1 MALNV
6 FSVLFSKGKTTG
18 LILEEL
24 GRGDVRAHSV
34 CKENSWFQ
42 TFQILLK
49 ILEKKIKRINVNLCI
64 IVVIFFNP

>member
-6 FSVLFSKGKTTG
+6 FSVLFSKGKTTV

-24 GRGDVRAHSV
+24 GRGDVRVHSV

-49 ILEKKIKRINVNLCI
+49 ILEKKIKCINVNLCI